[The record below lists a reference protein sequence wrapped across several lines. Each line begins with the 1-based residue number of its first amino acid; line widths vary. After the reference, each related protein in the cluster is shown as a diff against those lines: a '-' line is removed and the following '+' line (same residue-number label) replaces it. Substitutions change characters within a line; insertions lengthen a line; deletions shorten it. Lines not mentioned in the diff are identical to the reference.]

1 MKYASYRSTVVAA
14 QTLADAPFYAKNGS
28 LDVRLASSEEEI
40 HATQA
45 LRFKIF
51 YEEMGAVP
59 ETRVLKEKRDFDDYD
74 YICDHLLVIDHDRP
88 GGPEVI
94 GTYRLLRQLVAQTHK
109 GFYSAG
115 EYDLSPLMTQTF
127 QQQIGEGRQLLE
139 LGRSCVHKD
148 YRTTQTINLLWR
160 GIASYLHQ
168 HHIGYMFGCAS
179 FPGTN
184 PEDHALPLSYLYH
197 EHLVPDDLYVK
208 AVPDRFM
215 KMNFLDKDSYDR
227 RTALRALPPL
237 IKGYLRLGCFVG
249 DGVVIDAQFN
259 TSDVFIL
266 LPVERITKRYSHR
279 YSIEQTANDT
289 PLKA

>member
-40 HATQA
+40 HAAQA

-59 ETRVLKEKRDFDDYD
+59 EARVLKEKRDFDDYD

-94 GTYRLLRQLVAQTHK
+94 GTYRLLRQVVAQTHK
-109 GFYSAG
+109 GFYSAS

-215 KMNFLDKDSYDR
+215 KMNFLEKEGYDKR
-227 RTALRALPPL
+227 MALRALPPL

-249 DGVVIDAQFN
+249 DGVVIDTQFN

-289 PLKA
+289 PSEA

>member
-1 MKYASYRSTVVAA
+1 
-14 QTLADAPFYAKNGS
+14 
-28 LDVRLASSEEEI
+28 
-40 HATQA
+40 
-45 LRFKIF
+45 
-51 YEEMGAVP
+51 
-59 ETRVLKEKRDFDDYD
+59 
-74 YICDHLLVIDHDRP
+74 
-88 GGPEVI
+88 
-94 GTYRLLRQLVAQTHK
+94 
-109 GFYSAG
+109 
-115 EYDLSPLMTQTF
+115 MTQTF

-139 LGRSCVHKD
+139 LGRSCVHEN

-179 FPGTN
+179 FAGTD
-184 PEDHALPLSYLYH
+184 PQAHAVPLSYLYH

-208 AVPDRFM
+208 AVPSRYER
-215 KMNFLDKDSYDR
+215 MNFMDKDSYDSR
-227 RTALRALPPL
+227 SALRALPPL

-279 YSIEQTANDT
+279 YSIEKTAND
-289 PLKA
+289 PAD